1 MPLKATSLALALV
14 LALVSLALPQ
24 ESPEEKAEVIP
35 YTDLFT
41 VTAEYPHNTSSFT
54 QGLFFYGG
62 VLYESTGRYGES
74 RVYKEV
80 DLNSGIAS
88 ESYSFDDEIF
98 AEGSV
103 VFDGKLYVL
112 TYKENT
118 VFVMNPDTL
127 ELERSIP
134 YTRQGWGLTTDGRYL
149 IASDGSD
156 KLFFMD
162 GDLRDIRSVSV
173 TLGGEP
179 LRNINELEYV
189 DGKILANIWLTD
201 SIAVINPE
209 SGKVLS
215 MLDFSGIYDN
225 QSTDVN
231 DVLNGIAFNGEN
243 GRLYITG
250 KRWDTLFELKYKS

>member
-1 MPLKATSLALALV
+1 MPIKASSLALALLLAFISLV
-14 LALVSLALPQ
+14 LP
-24 ESPEEKAEVIP
+24 PEDCEDKAEKVA
-35 YTDLFT
+35 YADFFT

-62 VLYESTGRYGES
+62 ELYESTGRYGES
-74 RVYKEV
+74 RVYKNV

-88 ESYSFDDEIF
+88 QSYSFDDKIF
-98 AEGSV
+98 AEGST

-127 ELERSIP
+127 EVEKSIP
-134 YTRQGWGLTTDGRYL
+134 YTRQGWGLTTDGEYL

-162 GDLRDIRSVSV
+162 GELRDIASISV
-173 TLGGEP
+173 TLNGEP

-209 SGKVLS
+209 SGKVIS

-231 DVLNGIAFNGEN
+231 DVLNGIAFNSEN

-250 KRWDTLFELKYKS
+250 KRWNTLFELEYKS

>member
-1 MPLKATSLALALV
+1 MPLKAASLALALV
-14 LALVSLALPQ
+14 LALVSFVLST
-24 ESPEEKAEVIP
+24 ESTEEKVENVS
-35 YTDLFT
+35 YSDLFT

-54 QGLFFYGG
+54 QGLFFYNGK
-62 VLYESTGRYGES
+62 LYESTGRYGES
-74 RVYKEV
+74 KVYKDV
-80 DLNSGIAS
+80 DIKSGIAP
-88 ESYSFDDEIF
+88 ESYSFDDKIF

-112 TYKENT
+112 TYKENI

-127 ELERSIP
+127 EVEKSIP
-134 YTRQGWGLTTDGRYL
+134 YSRQGWGLTTDGEFL

-162 GDLRDIRSVSV
+162 GDLRNIASVSV
-173 TLGGEP
+173 TIGGEP

-209 SGKVLS
+209 SGKVIS

-231 DVLNGIAFNGEN
+231 DVLNGIAYNGEN
-243 GRLYITG
+243 GKLYITG
-250 KRWDTLFELKYKS
+250 KRWSTLFELE